1 MDEAAREGGSPVSPP
16 AESGNEEPQSPAE
29 LREEIQETREEL
41 GDTVE
46 ALAEKADV
54 KAQAKDR
61 IAGAKETAQEKKA
74 EFIKKAKTA
83 TPESAG
89 AGAQQVSSA
98 VQEKPLPF
106 AVGGAFAAGLFV
118 GWLARR
124 R

>member
-1 MDEAAREGGSPVSPP
+1 VSRTADNGGDQ
-16 AESGNEEPQSPAE
+16 PQSPEE
-29 LREEIQETREEL
+29 LKQEIQQTREEL

-61 IAGAKETAQEKKA
+61 ITSVKQAAQEKKA
-74 EFIKKAKTA
+74 VFIAKARQGA
-83 TPESAG
+83 PESAG

-106 AVGGAFAAGLFV
+106 AAGGAFAMGVLV
-118 GWLARR
+118 GWLAGRR
-124 R
+124 